1 MAKRIAPGSPELAA
15 FYSDR
20 TGWRNWG
27 EESIRYRL
35 AQKLAQ
41 TQPGHAV
48 LDIGGREGDIRKFLP
63 QGIKY
68 QGLDIA
74 PEYAGPDVLIHDITT
89 GLPFPDA
96 SFDRVFMIEVL
107 EHTPTAFQTASEV
120 RSEERRVGKECRS
133 RWSPYH

>member
-48 LDIGGREGDIRKFLP
+48 LDIGGRGGDIRKFLP

-74 PEYAGPDVLIHDITT
+74 PESGGPAVLIHDITT
-89 GLPFPDA
+89 GLPCPDA
-96 SFDRVFMIEVL
+96 SFDRAFAIDVFGHPPM
-107 EHTPTAFQTASEV
+107 A
-120 RSEERRVGKECRS
+120 
-133 RWSPYH
+133 

>member
-41 TQPGHAV
+41 TQPGHAG
-48 LDIGGREGDIRKFLP
+48 LDIGGPGGDIRKFLP

-68 QGLDIA
+68 QGPDIA
-74 PEYAGPDVLIHDITT
+74 PQDAGPHLPIHDITT
-89 GLPFPDA
+89 RAPFSHA
-96 SFDRVFMIEVL
+96 AVDRVFLIQGVA
-107 EHTPTAFQTASEV
+107 HTPPAFQ
-120 RSEERRVGKECRS
+120 
-133 RWSPYH
+133 

>member
-41 TQPGHAV
+41 TQPGHAG
-48 LDIGGREGDIRKFLP
+48 LDIGGRGGDIRKFLP
-63 QGIKY
+63 PGNKDQGR
-68 QGLDIA
+68 DIA
-74 PEYAGPDVLIHDITT
+74 PAEAGPHGLIHDITT
-89 GLPFPDA
+89 GLPFPA
-96 SFDRVFMIEVL
+96 PSFGRRFMIDVL
-107 EHTPTAFQTASEV
+107 ERTP
-120 RSEERRVGKECRS
+120 
-133 RWSPYH
+133 